1 MKPLRLR
8 DKRGIPF
15 RTRRLIIHLTITKV
29 DAGHVSVPWY
39 HPYLRACSYHGKRE
53 GVKKMAKNNDSADYE
68 LVFDDDPVNETS
80 QEAVADDEVITVHG
94 IQYLDFTTND
104 GKQIKG
110 VKVHGLC
117 KGYGVTGHKAV
128 SVFLGAHI
136 PAPSDLKLGDRIE
149 VYYNSKAKPC
159 RVSRV

>member
-1 MKPLRLR
+1 MLSVYESEQ
-8 DKRGIPF
+8 RG
-15 RTRRLIIHLTITKV
+15 
-29 DAGHVSVPWY
+29 G
-39 HPYLRACSYHGKRE
+39 E
-53 GVKKMAKNNDSADYE
+53 KMARNNDSEDYE
-68 LVFDDDPVNETS
+68 LVFDDNPVTETN
-80 QEAVADDEVITVHG
+80 QETVADDEVITVHG

-117 KGYGVTGHKAV
+117 KGYGVTGQKAV

-136 PAPSDLKLGDRIE
+136 PDPSDLKLGDRIE